1 MGKGRSSAPAEQTV
15 RQTQLPEYADPYF
28 RRLLQGAEEATMP
41 FYPDDPELYGDLA
54 GQSTYVPYGGERIA
68 PSEMYGDIMSSRAMT
83 RGIAESGIAGMPEA
97 MDAAR
102 FGMGYGQEAL
112 ADLSGLANYQTGDFY
127 GYQPTSMMDEFS
139 AYDPTMVDPTSMM
152 GEFQAYDVDPYAG
165 FEAQSVDPYSGFQ
178 AADTGSFVDEFQG
191 LQATD
196 ALGNIEAFS
205 PTQFTGYQEAEYSP
219 FSEFSEYDF
228 RGPAEFSEF
237 DFRPD
242 YSFEQFQY
250 SEPERFS
257 GDVAQE
263 YMSPYM
269 EGVVES
275 QIEAAERQAERQKAG
290 RSAQAIQAGAFGGSR
305 QAVQEALAGEALGR
319 QVSDI
324 QREGLQSAF
333 ESAAQQFERDRAA
346 GMTQE
351 ERQAREAGRFQAATA
366 AEQARVDQ
374 ARYTE
379 LASREQAQ
387 AAEYAR
393 AGDQDAA
400 EKARVQASKYQD
412 LARIQEGKASEMG
425 RVQAGMASENARMDL
440 IGQQEAARTQSA
452 ILNEIARQDEF
463 SRAEAAR
470 MQAGRVGEL
479 ARAQGLTA
487 SELARIQ
494 QSEAAELARTQG
506 ISVDEARRI
515 QQSEAAELAR
525 TQGISVDEAARIQAA
540 RAAERGRL
548 DAFTAGEQ
556 GRYDALRASELARM
570 QGARAS
576 EMGRLDAL
584 RASELARIQ
593 AAREASR
600 QFGAGQGLAAYQ
612 AMMSGAGQYAG
623 LGAGLASLGERQRAA
638 DIQGAQLLEAIGRD
652 IRAEDQGRL
661 DLAYE
666 DFLRQRDYPISQ
678 YERMAGILRGV
689 PVTPDV
695 TQTRMA
701 SYNPVQQA
709 LGAGI
714 SALGLYR
721 GLTG

>member
-1 MGKGRSSAPAEQTV
+1 MGKGRSSAPADQTV

-41 FYPDDPELYGDLA
+41 FYPDDPAYGDLA

-97 MDAAR
+97 I
-102 FGMGYGQEAL
+102 
-112 ADLSGLANYQTGDFY
+112 GLANYQTGDFY

-379 LASREQAQ
+379 LASR
-387 AAEYAR
+387 

-623 LGAGLASLGERQRAA
+623 LGAGLAGLGERQRAA

>member
-1 MGKGRSSAPAEQTV
+1 MGKGSSKQAPADQTI

-28 RRLLQGAEEATMP
+28 RRMLQGAEEATMP
-41 FYPDDPELYGDLA
+41 FYPDDPAYGDLA
-54 GQSTYVPYGGERIA
+54 GQSTYVPYEGERIA

-112 ADLSGLANYQTGDFY
+112 AGLSGLANYQTGGFY
-127 GYQPTSMMDEFS
+127 GYQPTSMIGQFQES
-139 AYDPTMVDPTSMM
+139 YAY
-152 GEFQAYDVDPYAG
+152 PYAG
-165 FEAQSVDPYSGFQ
+165 FEAQSVDPYSGFEAAQ
-178 AADTGSFVDEFQG
+178 FEAADTGSFADEFQG

-196 ALGNIEAFS
+196 ALGAIESFT
-205 PTQFTGYQEAEYSP
+205 PTEFTGYQEAEFTPS
-219 FSEFSEYDF
+219 SEFEEYQF
-228 RGPAEFSEF
+228 RDPSEFSEF

-250 SEPERFS
+250 SEPEKFS
-257 GDVAQE
+257 GDVTEQ

-269 EGVVES
+269 QGVVES
-275 QIEAAERQAERQKAG
+275 QIESAERQAERQGA
-290 RSAQAIQAGAFGGSR
+290 RRAAEAVQAGAFGGSR
-305 QAVQEALAGEALGR
+305 QAVQEALADEALGR
-319 QVSDI
+319 QVADI
-324 QREGLQSAF
+324 QRTGLQSAY
-333 ESAAQQFERDRAA
+333 EQAAQQFERDRAA

-351 ERQAREAGRFQAATA
+351 ERQAQEASRFQAATA

-393 AGDQDAA
+393 AGDQAAA
-400 EKARVQASKYQD
+400 ERARVQASKYQD
-412 LARIQEGKASEMG
+412 LARIQAGKASEMG
-425 RVQAGMASENARMDL
+425 RVQTGLAGEAARMDL
-440 IGQQEAARTQSA
+440 VGQQEAGRTQSA
-452 ILNEIARQDEF
+452 ILDEIARQDEF
-463 SRAEAAR
+463 ARSEAAR
-470 MQAGRVGEL
+470 TQSGRVGEL
-479 ARAQGLTA
+479 GRSQTLAAQEVARIQSADA

-494 QSEAAELARTQG
+494 QSQAAELARVQG

-525 TQGISVDEAARIQAA
+525 IQGISIDEAARVQAA
-540 RAAERGRL
+540 RAA
-548 DAFTAGEQ
+548 
-556 GRYDALRASELARM
+556 
-570 QGARAS
+570 

-584 RASELARIQ
+584 RASELARVQ

-600 QFGAGQGLAAYQ
+600 QFGAGQGLSAYQ
-612 AMMSGAGQYAG
+612 AMLSGAGQYAG
-623 LGAGLASLGERQRAA
+623 LGAGLAGLGERQRAA

-666 DFLRQRDYPISQ
+666 DFLRQRDYPMTQ

-714 SALGLYR
+714 SALGLYK